1 MTTEFSLKISFME
14 ILNIK
19 ATAGGGVCVCVIVKL
34 VIVDLGIIKSSMLT
48 VVIKEIMA

>member
-1 MTTEFSLKISFME
+1 MATEFNFKISFME

-19 ATAGGGVCVCVIVKL
+19 ATGGGRIVKL